1 MSVDFALIVF
11 SIVAIL
17 AFFSFLTGRD
27 TFLSFFSL
35 LLTGAT
41 ASLISS
47 ELKSDPRTGLLQIM
61 IFSFLIFNF
70 LLSRI
75 EVLRNIKFGI
85 YGTALS
91 TFMLLAVGSA
101 NFSMYDFEFSLHST
115 TTWIL
120 PIMGTLIFVT
130 SELLS
135 GIFSQFVGF
144 ETRVSFQQLIQL
156 FLLSIALFVGF
167 FLASYFGLFLIALGY
182 IASSFY
188 QEDQAPNSG
197 FSLLILSLTPFL
209 STLAGLDIIDISIGK
224 NLFGLMSGFAGI
236 WYLYVL
242 SQSKVNPIA
251 FSMIGYILHLVFSV
265 VIIILGSQ
273 KADLGGLDTYLAYLV
288 GSAIALTV
296 YHDFKLTQLVYPSL
310 IGIGM
315 YFGPKVTETITPS
328 NNKGPATENIKGK
341 GKSQVPKDSFSAK
354 GLSIDELVGEYE
366 IISTT
371 SIINFSLGP
380 KGGITTGKI
389 QGFTGSVKIDEI
401 TGSSLFSVTL
411 PVKKLTT
418 NNELRD
424 ESLMEK
430 AYFNVGKYPSMKF
443 RSKKLISK
451 DDYYELDGEFSM
463 IGETNPLKVQ
473 VKYIGSVV
481 KDGVK
486 TPQFIGKASIN
497 RTTFGMKADSKE
509 GNIVDF
515 DFKMELKKKTEK
527 EAKKSE
533 GKPKK
538 KSGSA
543 ENRRDRSR
551 RNSD

>member
-11 SIVAIL
+11 SMGAIL

-47 ELKSDPRTGLLQIM
+47 ELKSDPRTSLLQIM

-91 TFMLLAVGSA
+91 TFMLLAVGYA

-120 PIMGTLIFVT
+120 PIIGTLIFVI

-135 GIFSQFVGF
+135 GIFSQFIGF

-188 QEDQAPNSG
+188 REDQAPNSG

-224 NLFGLMSGFAGI
+224 NL
-236 WYLYVL
+236 
-242 SQSKVNPIA
+242 
-251 FSMIGYILHLVFSV
+251 
-265 VIIILGSQ
+265 
-273 KADLGGLDTYLAYLV
+273 
-288 GSAIALTV
+288 
-296 YHDFKLTQLVYPSL
+296 
-310 IGIGM
+310 
-315 YFGPKVTETITPS
+315 
-328 NNKGPATENIKGK
+328 
-341 GKSQVPKDSFSAK
+341 
-354 GLSIDELVGEYE
+354 
-366 IISTT
+366 
-371 SIINFSLGP
+371 
-380 KGGITTGKI
+380 
-389 QGFTGSVKIDEI
+389 
-401 TGSSLFSVTL
+401 
-411 PVKKLTT
+411 
-418 NNELRD
+418 
-424 ESLMEK
+424 
-430 AYFNVGKYPSMKF
+430 
-443 RSKKLISK
+443 
-451 DDYYELDGEFSM
+451 
-463 IGETNPLKVQ
+463 
-473 VKYIGSVV
+473 
-481 KDGVK
+481 
-486 TPQFIGKASIN
+486 
-497 RTTFGMKADSKE
+497 
-509 GNIVDF
+509 
-515 DFKMELKKKTEK
+515 
-527 EAKKSE
+527 
-533 GKPKK
+533 
-538 KSGSA
+538 
-543 ENRRDRSR
+543 
-551 RNSD
+551 

>member
-1 MSVDFALIVF
+1 
-11 SIVAIL
+11 
-17 AFFSFLTGRD
+17 
-27 TFLSFFSL
+27 
-35 LLTGAT
+35 
-41 ASLISS
+41 
-47 ELKSDPRTGLLQIM
+47 M

-75 EVLRNIKFGI
+75 EVLRNIKFGV

-91 TFMLLAVGSA
+91 TFMLLSVGAAS
-101 NFSMYDFEFSLHST
+101 FSMYDFEFSLHST
-115 TTWIL
+115 TIWIL
-120 PIMGTLIFVT
+120 PIIGTLIFVT

-144 ETRVSFQQLIQL
+144 ETRASFQQLIQL

-188 QEDQAPNSG
+188 REDQTANSG

-209 STLAGLDIIDISIGK
+209 STLAGLDVIDVSIGK

-236 WYLYVL
+236 WFLYVL
-242 SQSKVNPIA
+242 AQSKVNPIA

-265 VIIILGSQ
+265 VIIIMGTQ
-273 KADLGGLDTYLAYLV
+273 KADLGGIDTYLAYLV
-288 GSAIALTV
+288 GSALALTV

-310 IGIGM
+310 LGIGM
-315 YFGPKVTETITPS
+315 YFGPKAPETISPSNKKDSVTENVP
-328 NNKGPATENIKGK
+328 GK
-341 GKSQVPKDSFSAK
+341 AKSKVQKDSFSAK

-366 IISTT
+366 IISSS
-371 SIINFSLGP
+371 SIVNFSLGP
-380 KGGITTGKI
+380 KGGITSGKI
-389 QGFTGSVKIDEI
+389 QGFTGSVKIDEK

-443 RSKKLISK
+443 KSKKLISK
-451 DDYYELDGEFSM
+451 NDYYELDGDFTM
-463 IGETNPLKVQ
+463 IGESNPLKVQ
-473 VKYIGSVV
+473 VKYIGSIL

-497 RTTFGMKADSKE
+497 RTNFGMKADSKE

-515 DFKMELKKKTEK
+515 EFTIELKKKAEK
-527 EAKKSE
+527 EAKKSDA
-533 GKPKK
+533 KPKK
-538 KSGSA
+538 KGNSA
-543 ENRRDRSR
+543 DNRGERSR

>member
-1 MSVDFALIVF
+1 M
-11 SIVAIL
+11 
-17 AFFSFLTGRD
+17 
-27 TFLSFFSL
+27 
-35 LLTGAT
+35 
-41 ASLISS
+41 
-47 ELKSDPRTGLLQIM
+47 
-61 IFSFLIFNF
+61 
-70 LLSRI
+70 
-75 EVLRNIKFGI
+75 RNIKFGV

-120 PIMGTLIFVT
+120 PIIGTLIFVI

-188 QEDQAPNSG
+188 REDQTANSG
-197 FSLLILSLTPFL
+197 FSLLILCLTPFL
-209 STLAGLDIIDISIGK
+209 STLAGLEIIDISIGK

-236 WYLYVL
+236 WFLYVL
-242 SQSKVNPIA
+242 AQSKVNPIA

-315 YFGPKVTETITPS
+315 YFGPKATETITPS
-328 NNKGPATENIKGK
+328 NNKGPATENVKGK
-341 GKSQVPKDSFSAK
+341 GKSLTLKDSFSAK

-366 IISTT
+366 IITSS

-389 QGFTGSVKIDEI
+389 QGFTGSVKIDEK

-451 DDYYELDGEFSM
+451 DDYYELDGEFTM

>member
-75 EVLRNIKFGI
+75 EVLRNIKFGV

-91 TFMLLAVGSA
+91 TFMLLSVGAAS
-101 NFSMYDFEFSLHST
+101 FSMYDFEFSLHST
-115 TTWIL
+115 TIWIL
-120 PIMGTLIFVT
+120 PIIGTLIFVT

-144 ETRVSFQQLIQL
+144 ETRASFQQLIQL

-188 QEDQAPNSG
+188 REDQTANSG

-209 STLAGLDIIDISIGK
+209 STLAGLDVIDVSIGK

-236 WYLYVL
+236 WFLYVL
-242 SQSKVNPIA
+242 AQSKVNPIA

-265 VIIILGSQ
+265 VIIIMGTQ
-273 KADLGGLDTYLAYLV
+273 KADLGGIDTYLAYLV
-288 GSAIALTV
+288 GSALALTV

-310 IGIGM
+310 LGIGM
-315 YFGPKVTETITPS
+315 YFGPKAPETISPSNKKDSVTENVP
-328 NNKGPATENIKGK
+328 GK
-341 GKSQVPKDSFSAK
+341 AKSKVQKDSFSAK

-366 IISTT
+366 IISSS
-371 SIINFSLGP
+371 SIVNFSLGP
-380 KGGITTGKI
+380 KGGITSGKI
-389 QGFTGSVKIDEI
+389 QGFTGSVKIDEK
-401 TGSSLFSVTL
+401 TGSSLFSVIL

-443 RSKKLISK
+443 KSKKLISK
-451 DDYYELDGEFSM
+451 NDYYELDGDFTM
-463 IGETNPLKVQ
+463 IGESNPLKVQ
-473 VKYIGSVV
+473 VKYIGSIL

-497 RTTFGMKADSKE
+497 RTNFGMKADSKE

-515 DFKMELKKKTEK
+515 EFTIELKKKAEK
-527 EAKKSE
+527 EAKKSDA
-533 GKPKK
+533 KPKK
-538 KSGSA
+538 KGNSA
-543 ENRRDRSR
+543 DNRGERSR